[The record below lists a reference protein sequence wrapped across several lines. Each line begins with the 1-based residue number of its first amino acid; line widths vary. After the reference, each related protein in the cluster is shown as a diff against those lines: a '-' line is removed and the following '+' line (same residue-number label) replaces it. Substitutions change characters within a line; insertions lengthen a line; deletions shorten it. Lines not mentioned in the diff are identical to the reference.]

1 MPRDL
6 FSVKD
11 RVTLV
16 SGGSR
21 GIGQAIAQGFADR
34 GAKVII
40 TGREAETLKQAVTA
54 MSSPENKVLFEVGDV
69 SDVDAIR
76 RVVAKVHKDH
86 GRIDTLINVAGV
98 NRRKRMEEVTVED
111 YDFILD
117 INLKG
122 AFVMSQEVG
131 RLMIE
136 QNAGNQINIA
146 SLNNYAP
153 LTGVSPYAISKGGL
167 LMMTRSLAL
176 EWGKHGVRVNG
187 LAPGF
192 ILTDLTQKLW
202 SDPTMQDWAKTNTPL
217 GRLGE
222 VEDLVGTAVFL
233 ASDASAFMT
242 GQTLFVDGGMSAGF
256 NWPIPL

>member
-1 MPRDL
+1 
-6 FSVKD
+6 
-11 RVTLV
+11 
-16 SGGSR
+16 
-21 GIGQAIAQGFADR
+21 
-34 GAKVII
+34 
-40 TGREAETLKQAVTA
+40 
-54 MSSPENKVLFEVGDV
+54 
-69 SDVDAIR
+69 
-76 RVVAKVHKDH
+76 
-86 GRIDTLINVAGV
+86 
-98 NRRKRMEEVTVED
+98 
-111 YDFILD
+111 
-117 INLKG
+117 
-122 AFVMSQEVG
+122 MSQEVG

-136 QNAGNQINIA
+136 QKAGNQINIA

-192 ILTDLTQKLW
+192 ILTELTRKLW

-217 GRLGE
+217 ERLGE
-222 VEDLVGTAVFL
+222 AFDLVGTAVFL